1 MRKKTNRIKML
12 AALSV
17 LTLTAS
23 ALLYGC
29 GGGNSDKS
37 SAAKSSSQTTDSKTT
52 GSSAK
57 EGGSAVT
64 AVDVTKV
71 ADRLKDEI
79 KYDDKLV
86 EPEAE
91 TIDILYPGL
100 PQDKIKA
107 KKVYVSSSGGTAEE
121 IAAFEA
127 ADEDTAK
134 AVETLLNAR
143 IETQKASFKNYVPE
157 ELKRLDN
164 AFVVRKGNYVYFSVS
179 ADPDKA
185 KSIIEEN

>member
-1 MRKKTNRIKML
+1 MRKKTNKIKML

-17 LTLTAS
+17 LTLTTS
-23 ALLYGC
+23 AVLYGC
-29 GGGNSDKS
+29 GGGGNTKS
-37 SAAKSSSQTTDSKTT
+37 SAAKSTSQAVSTSSKA
-52 GSSAK
+52 SSA
-57 EGGSAVT
+57 T
-64 AVDVTKV
+64 MAVDVTKV

-79 KYDDKLV
+79 KYDDKLA

-107 KKVYVSSSGGTAEE
+107 KKVYISSSGGTAEE

-127 ADEDTAK
+127 NDEETAK

-164 AFVVRKGNYVYFSVS
+164 AFVVRKGNNVYLSVS
-179 ADPDKA
+179 AEPDKA

>member
-1 MRKKTNRIKML
+1 MRKTTNKIKML

-23 ALLYGC
+23 AVLYGC
-29 GGGNSDKS
+29 GGSGNTKS
-37 SAAKSSSQTTDSKTT
+37 SAVKSSSQAASTSSKA
-52 GSSAK
+52 SSV
-57 EGGSAVT
+57 AV
-64 AVDVTKV
+64 VDVTKV

-79 KYDDKLV
+79 KYDDKLA

-91 TIDILYPGL
+91 TVDILYPGL

-107 KKVYVSSSGGTAEE
+107 KKIYLSSSGGTAEE
-121 IAAFEA
+121 IAAFETD
-127 ADEDTAK
+127 DEETAK

-143 IETQKASFKNYVPE
+143 IEAQKASFKNYVPE
-157 ELKRLDN
+157 ELKRLEN
-164 AFVVRKGNYVYFSVS
+164 AFVIRKGNYVYLSVC

>member
-1 MRKKTNRIKML
+1 MKKTNKIKML
-12 AALSV
+12 ATLSV

-23 ALLYGC
+23 AVLYGC
-29 GGGNSDKS
+29 GGGGDTKS
-37 SAAKSSSQTTDSKTT
+37 SATKSTSQAASTSSKA
-52 GSSAK
+52 SSAT
-57 EGGSAVT
+57 A

-71 ADRLKDEI
+71 ADRHN
-79 KYDDKLV
+79 DKLA

-107 KKVYVSSSGGTAEE
+107 KKIYVSSSGGTAEE

-127 ADEDTAK
+127 NDEETAK
-134 AVETLLNAR
+134 TVETLLNSR
-143 IETQKASFKNYVPE
+143 IETQKASFENYVPE
-157 ELKRLDN
+157 ELKRLEN
-164 AFVVRKGNYVYFSVS
+164 AFVIRKGNYIYLSVS

>member
-1 MRKKTNRIKML
+1 MRKKTNRIKMM
-12 AALSV
+12 AMLSL
-17 LTLTAS
+17 LTLTVS
-23 ALLYGC
+23 AVLYGC
-29 GGGNSDKS
+29 GGKGETKS
-37 SAAKSSSQTTDSKTT
+37 SAKSMTETTTTSSK
-52 GSSAK
+52 A
-57 EGGSAVT
+57 A

-79 KYDDKLV
+79 KYDDKLA

-100 PQDKIKA
+100 PADKIKA

-121 IAAFEA
+121 IACFEA
-127 ADEDTAK
+127 ADEDSAK
-134 AVETLLNAR
+134 NIETLLNER
-143 IETQKASFKNYVPE
+143 IEIQKASFKNYVPE
-157 ELKRLDN
+157 ELKRLDK
-164 AFVVRKGNYVYFSVS
+164 AFVIRKGNNIYLSVS

>member
-1 MRKKTNRIKML
+1 MKKRTNRIKML

-17 LTLTAS
+17 VTLTAS
-23 ALLYGC
+23 TVLYGC
-29 GGGNSDKS
+29 GGSGDTKKTSTTTSTAAS
-37 SAAKSSSQTTDSKTT
+37 SAKSSQ
-52 GSSAK
+52 A
-57 EGGSAVT
+57 A

-71 ADRLKDEI
+71 ADRLLNEI
-79 KYDDKLV
+79 KYDDKLA

-107 KKVYVSSSGGTAEE
+107 MKIYVSSSGGTAEE

-127 ADEDTAK
+127 NDEEAAK
-134 AVETLLNAR
+134 EIETKLNER
-143 IETQKASFKNYVPE
+143 VETQKASFKNYVPE
-157 ELKRLDN
+157 ELKRLEN
-164 AFVVRKGNYVYFSVS
+164 ALVIRKGNYVYLSVS
-179 ADPDKA
+179 GDPDKA

>member
-23 ALLYGC
+23 VLLYGC

-37 SAAKSSSQTTDSKTT
+37 SAAKSASQTTDSKTT

-164 AFVVRKGNYVYFSVS
+164 AFVVRKGNYVYLSVS

>member
-1 MRKKTNRIKML
+1 MKKTTGKIKML

-23 ALLYGC
+23 TVLYGC
-29 GGGNSDKS
+29 GGSGDTKKTSTTTS
-37 SAAKSSSQTTDSKTT
+37 SAAASAKSSQ
-52 GSSAK
+52 A
-57 EGGSAVT
+57 A

-71 ADRLKDEI
+71 ADRLLNEI
-79 KYDDKLV
+79 KYDDKLA

-107 KKVYVSSSGGTAEE
+107 MKIYVSSSGGTAEE

-127 ADEDTAK
+127 NDEEAAK
-134 AVETLLNAR
+134 EIETKLNER
-143 IETQKASFKNYVPE
+143 VETQKASFKNYVPE
-157 ELKRLDN
+157 ELKRLEN
-164 AFVVRKGNYVYFSVS
+164 AFVIRKGNYVYLSVS
-179 ADPDKA
+179 GDPDKA